1 MRTVCRIRG
10 RPGSRISEEAG
21 RHVVAGSWQPR
32 GVTPHVHRHEEHS
45 DRDVRLLLVALAL
58 VAVFMVAEVVVAVL
72 ASSLALLA
80 DAGHML
86 TDGLA
91 LGLAAWA
98 ARLALRPA
106 SGRWTFGLARAEI
119 VSAAVNGMTLLVV
132 AAVVTVEAVRRLI
145 DPPDVE
151 GTALVVVAAVG
162 LVVNLVVVAVL
173 GGADRRSLN
182 VAGAFAHVLTDA
194 YAFAATIVAGVLV
207 LALDWRRADPVA
219 SLLVVL
225 LMLRAA
231 WSLLRDS
238 GHVLLEAA
246 PVGVALDEIRVH
258 LLETAGV
265 IDVHDLHV
273 WTVTSRLPSL
283 SAHVVV
289 DDRCFV
295 DGSAPQLLD
304 RLQECISGHF
314 DVEHSTFQLEPAGHT
329 AHEPGTH

>member
-1 MRTVCRIRG
+1 
-10 RPGSRISEEAG
+10 
-21 RHVVAGSWQPR
+21 
-32 GVTPHVHRHEEHS
+32 VTAHSHPHSHGNPA
-45 DRDVRLLLVALAL
+45 DRDVRLLLVALLL
-58 VAVFMVAEVVVAVL
+58 VTLFMVAEVVVAVL

-91 LGLAAWA
+91 LGAAAWA
-98 ARLALRPA
+98 ARLAVRPA
-106 SGRWTFGLARAEI
+106 TGRWTFGLARAEI

-132 AAVVTVEAVRRLI
+132 SAVVTAEAVRRLI
-145 DPPDVE
+145 DPPDVA
-151 GTALVVVAAVG
+151 GLALVIVAGVG
-162 LVVNLVVVAVL
+162 LVVNSAVVAVL
-173 GGADRRSLN
+173 ARADRGSLN

-194 YAFAATIVAGVLV
+194 YAFAATLIAGVVV
-207 LALDWRRADPVA
+207 LTAGWRRADAVA
-219 SLLVVL
+219 SLLVVV

-231 WSLLRDS
+231 WLLLRDS

-246 PVGVALDEIRVH
+246 PVGVALDEIRMH
-258 LLETAGV
+258 LLDTTDV

-289 DDRCFV
+289 DERCFL
-295 DGSAPQLLD
+295 DGSAPRLLD
-304 RLQECISGHF
+304 ELQECISGHF